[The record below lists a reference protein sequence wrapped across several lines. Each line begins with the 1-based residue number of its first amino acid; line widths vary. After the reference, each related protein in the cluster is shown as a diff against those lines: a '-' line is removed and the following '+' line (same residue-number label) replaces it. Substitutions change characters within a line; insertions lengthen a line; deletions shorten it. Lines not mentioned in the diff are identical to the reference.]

1 MSNFN
6 KARKKARQAAQYD
19 FEVHGKARPF
29 ASGAAERSAWV
40 KWYFE
45 EFNKLENSNEQ

>member
-1 MSNFN
+1 MSNFE
-6 KARKKARQAAQYD
+6 KAKQKARQAAQYD

-29 ASGAAERSAWV
+29 ASGATEKSAWV

-45 EFNKLENSNEQ
+45 EYERLSK